1 LVNIKLYLNQIYFI
15 HMRRREFLTAVGGA
29 TTAGATAVASG
40 CLGGGESVSI
50 LSAGSLAVVLDD
62 NVGPA
67 FENDTGTGYSGEYHG
82 SNVVM
87 RMVQEGQKNPDVVVS
102 ADAGLLRESLYE
114 EYVDWDVVFA
124 SNSVGIAYNEQTE
137 VGSRLESGEPWY
149 EVLREADEGDIAIS
163 DPDLDPLG
171 YRAVQMFE
179 LAERKHGIDGFRD
192 EMVSKVYQ
200 EPQEPQLLAG
210 VRSGTRAA
218 AVAYGNMAVDH
229 GIPFHELPDDVNFS
243 SPEHADEYAEATYT
257 TEDGTTVEGSPVLY
271 NATVLDNADS
281 PEAGFE
287 FINYLLDNREILS
300 ENGLSVP
307 EVRYNGEVPE
317 EVTA

>member
-1 LVNIKLYLNQIYFI
+1 VSTVIGV
-15 HMRRREFLTAVGGA
+15 TALPTVV
-29 TTAGATAVASG
+29 TG
-40 CLGGGESVSI
+40 CLGGTKRVSV
-50 LSAGSLAVVLDD
+50 LSAGSLAVVLDE

-67 FENDTGTGYSGEYHG
+67 FEAETKTPYAGEYHG
-82 SNVVM
+82 SNAVM

-102 ADAGLLRESLYE
+102 ADAGLLRERLYGD
-114 EYVDWDVVFA
+114 YTDWDVVFA
-124 SNSVGIAYNEQTE
+124 SNSVGIAYNGETE
-137 VGSRLESGEPWY
+137 AGERLESEEPWY
-149 EVLREADEGDIAIS
+149 EVLRDTEEKKVAIS

-179 LAERKHGIDGFRD
+179 LVEDKYGIDGFKD
-192 EMVSKVYQ
+192 EMMEKVYQ

-210 VRSGTRAA
+210 VRSGNR
-218 AVAYGNMAVDH
+218 AVAVVYANMAADH
-229 GIPFHELPDDVNFS
+229 GLPFRELPEDIDFS
-243 SPEHADEYAEATYT
+243 SPEHTESYSEATYT

-271 NATVLDNADS
+271 SATVLKNADS

-287 FINYLLDNREILS
+287 FVSYMINDRGVLS

-317 EVTA
+317 EVAG